1 MPVHDKTRRDQIG
14 AELWLLKRCRA
25 DAAARFEEEEAK
37 AKKNS
42 ADGGQP
48 ANANRGG
55 DCGCLGLVCGGAF
68 DCYQVVSFAINRLLR
83 GISERALPVV
93 SWLVLIGLCWLG
105 CLVLIGLCLLGWLVL
120 IGLC

>member
-37 AKKNS
+37 AKRR
-42 ADGGQP
+42 AEDGGQA

-55 DCGCLGLVCGGAF
+55 DRAGVLVFFSSSCMYTGRPVLGIVNLVSRF
-68 DCYQVVSFAINRLLR
+68 NFFFSDPDVI
-83 GISERALPVV
+83 
-93 SWLVLIGLCWLG
+93 
-105 CLVLIGLCLLGWLVL
+105 
-120 IGLC
+120 